1 MAQPN
6 VRQQP
11 VMQTSEHSPPIS
23 TWVDSLRHEVE
34 AGPHP
39 LLPDFDPFDMENF
52 LPDNDGLFADDLG
65 ALSTGGSSHGSST
78 LDPSLQVPLDGI
90 YSSANFQEDVAFLQ
104 AAQFGTGPTEDV
116 SLSPLPIITSP
127 TSDWYLPPPELG
139 TTLLAEFL
147 TDLNTAYPLYQPHV
161 IADHLRTCYA
171 GLPDDSA
178 IAWTSAYIVFGM
190 AHHMRGMSSTG
201 DSHNMDMAQYYL
213 ARAYSTLDTLL
224 TAPPSLGQVQCLVGI
239 ALLIVASPCSNKK
252 PAGQFVSTALRV
264 IRSLANE
271 GKKSNATAQE
281 LSDGAHQR
289 RVFWI
294 CFTNDISLSILSNTQ
309 PTHQLQDVANCSDFV
324 ADELGALT
332 ATEGT
337 WRAHI
342 FWLFTRIALLQT
354 EAIDQVLSRKTS
366 NTTPLDLSAATA
378 IVLARLQAFHEQ
390 HHIFHLSASQL
401 EQILYRADI
410 CHCVALEAYYFGTVY
425 RLHAVTAMD
434 MSSEINPFELDGLIR
449 MSKMKQHKACLE
461 AQRLLSLLPVAPRGN
476 VALYWSVASLSRSN
490 IY

>member
-1 MAQPN
+1 
-6 VRQQP
+6 
-11 VMQTSEHSPPIS
+11 MQTSEHSPPVS
-23 TWVDSLRHEVE
+23 AWVDSLRHEVE

-39 LLPDFDPFDMENF
+39 QLPDFDPFDIESF

-65 ALSTGGSSHGSST
+65 ALSTGDSSHGSST
-78 LDPSLQVPLDGI
+78 FDPSLQVPLVDV
-90 YSSANFQEDVAFLQ
+90 YPSANFQEDAAFLQ

-116 SLSPLPIITSP
+116 NLPPPPMVTSP
-127 TSDWYLPPPELG
+127 TSEWYLPPPELG

-178 IAWTSAYIVFGM
+178 IDRTSAYIVFGM
-190 AHHMRGMSSTG
+190 AHHMRGMSAAG
-201 DSHNMDMAQYYL
+201 ASHNMEMAQYYL

-224 TAPPSLGQVQCLVGI
+224 AAPPSLGQVQCLVGI
-239 ALLIVASPCSNKK
+239 ALLIVASPSGHKK
-252 PAGQFVSTALRV
+252 TAGQFVSTALRV

-271 GKKSNATAQE
+271 GKKSNPTAQE
-281 LSDGAHQR
+281 LSDGAQQR

-354 EAIDQVLSRKTS
+354 EAIDQVLSCKTC

-378 IVLARLQAFHEQ
+378 IVFARLKAFHEQ
-390 HHIFHLSASQL
+390 HHIFHLSACQL

-425 RLHAVTAMD
+425 RLHAFMAID
-434 MSSEINPFELDGLIR
+434 MSSETNPFELDGLIR
-449 MSKMKQHKACLE
+449 MSKMKQHKTYLE
-461 AQRLLSLLPVAPRGN
+461 ARRLLSLLPVAPRGN
-476 VALYWSVASLSRSN
+476 VALYW
-490 IY
+490 